1 MSITTISQWSTTP
14 TSNTDLNGY
23 PLAENVMR
31 PSDVNNAFQNMMA
44 QIKAGSIG
52 NAGYATTATA
62 AGTTTLTV
70 ASPSWQFFTG
80 TTTQTVVLPV
90 TSTLTLGTAYRI
102 VNDSTGV
109 VTVQSSGANE
119 VVALQAGTAAI
130 VTCILISG
138 TTAASWS
145 IQYVPVTA
153 NANATTLTIASTDA
167 GAAAAPIIR
176 RRRLSASPAVNDVTD
191 QDLHNGNNSTP
202 AEVTYAKEETVII
215 DPTAASEDASRDHYA
230 MVAGSLTRIM
240 SVGPNLDLAAIGQIK
255 FPATQNPSSNANTL
269 DDYEEGTWT
278 PADASGVGLS
288 FTVAFANY
296 TKIGRMVY
304 ASFRLTYPATASGA
318 TAGIGGL
325 PFTSVAVSGGGTTA
339 AGVMFSTAAS
349 PNGILVAAVLSA
361 TGAFSL
367 ANNSAATTLT
377 NVTLSNAVVSGTV
390 IYTAAA

>member
-153 NANATTLTIASTDA
+153 NANATSLTVTSTDA
-167 GAAAAPIIR
+167 GASANPILDLYR
-176 RRRLSASPAVNDVTD
+176 NSASPAVNDVLG
-191 QDLHNGNNSTP
+191 QLIFNGKDSAANKQ
-202 AEVTYAKEETVII
+202 EYASIQAVIA
-215 DPTAASEDASRDHYA
+215 DPVSGSEDGGIDIYNV
-230 MVAGSLTRIM
+230 VAGAR
-240 SVGPNLDLAAIGQIK
+240 NLALPLSTGSG
-255 FPATQNPSSNANTL
+255 T
-269 DDYEEGTWT
+269 GTWT
-278 PADASGVGLS
+278 P
-288 FTVAFANY
+288 TIAFGGSSAGITY
-296 TKIGRMVY
+296 SLQQGIYIKIGRLVFIS
-304 ASFRLTYPATASGA
+304 ARLAMTSNGSGSGA
-318 TAGIGGL
+318 ATLTGL
-325 PFTSVAVSGGGTTA
+325 PFTSAATYISTLSFGYWGGTS
-339 AGVMFSTAAS
+339 GVVG
-349 PNGILVAAVLSA
+349 NLVARVEPSTTTASVAYGGA
-361 TGAFSL
+361 TAITTASD
-367 ANNSAATTLT
+367 TTLPDG
-377 NVTLSNAVVSGTV
+377 SDIIFSGC
-390 IYTAAA
+390 YTAAA